1 MSEEPMGNI
10 SQLQADPVGSE
21 RVIYVGADIQKTKI
35 PCLPVSVRPVDLDL
49 KAFLM
54 EQNL

>member
-10 SQLQADPVGSE
+10 SQLQTDPVGSE

-35 PCLPVSVRPVDLDL
+35 PCLPVSVRPGDLDL
-49 KAFLM
+49 KALLM